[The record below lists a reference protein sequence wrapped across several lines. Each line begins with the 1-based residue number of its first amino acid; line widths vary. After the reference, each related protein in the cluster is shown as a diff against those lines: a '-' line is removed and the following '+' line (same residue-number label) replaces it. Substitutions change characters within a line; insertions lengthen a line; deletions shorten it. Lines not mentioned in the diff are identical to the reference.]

1 MCKWKSAKLKI
12 IYPMLRTCV
21 FDYTSLGSRLI
32 PGLFNSFE
40 QGKYCH

>member
-21 FDYTSLGSRLI
+21 FDYTSLGFQINPRA
-32 PGLFNSFE
+32 F
-40 QGKYCH
+40 

>member
-12 IYPMLRTCV
+12 VYPMLRTCV
-21 FDYTSLGSRLI
+21 LAIQYQLPGSI
-32 PGLFNSFE
+32 SGLSNSFE